1 MGGMA
6 VVDVA
11 IPSSDGALQ
20 GILAVPDGTGPW
32 PAVVMVHEVFGI
44 DENMRA
50 HAERL
55 ASLGYVAVMPDLFS
69 RGGMRKCLNATF
81 RALQRGE
88 GQAFDDIEATK
99 AWITE
104 RADCTG
110 KVGVIG
116 FCMGGAF
123 ALQLAPRGF
132 DVSSVNYGMLP
143 KHLDDVLVGACPII
157 GTYGQKDPSLRGAAK
172 KLEDALTRNGIP
184 HEVVEVEGVSHAFL
198 NPGPAGP
205 AVVRNIMQ
213 KVAGFG
219 PRPEQAEQAWQ
230 RIDAFF
236 RKYLAT

>member
-1 MGGMA
+1 MT
-6 VVDVA
+6 VEETT

-20 GILAVPDGTGPW
+20 GILAVPEGAGPW

-44 DENMRA
+44 EENMRA

-55 ASLGYVAVMPDLFS
+55 ASLGYIAVMPDLFS

-81 RALQRGE
+81 KALQSGQ

-99 AWITE
+99 AWVTA
-104 RADCTG
+104 RPDCLG

-123 ALQLAPRGF
+123 ALQLAPRGY

-143 KHLDDVLVGACPII
+143 KQLDEVLEGACPII
-157 GTYGQKDPSLRGAAK
+157 GTYGKKDPSLRGAAK
-172 KLEDALTRNGIP
+172 KLDEALTRQNIP
-184 HEVVEVEGVSHAFL
+184 HEVHEVEGASHSFL

-205 AVVRNIMQ
+205 PVMRTIMN

-236 RKYLAT
+236 RRYLAS